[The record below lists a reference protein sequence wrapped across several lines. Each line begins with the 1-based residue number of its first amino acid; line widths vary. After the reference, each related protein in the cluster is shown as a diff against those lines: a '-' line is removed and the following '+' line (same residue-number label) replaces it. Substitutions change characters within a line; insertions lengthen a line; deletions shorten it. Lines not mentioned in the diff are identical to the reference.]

1 MEAAKS
7 IDTVV
12 VSLNTANQV
21 AIQTQTAARS
31 PASVG
36 GAPAGNPLLAGP
48 TVAVAQTQ
56 EEAQLLETGGEL
68 LVDAQETIT
77 DNQDLG
83 LSNSTST
90 VNFNLNVQ

>member
-1 MEAAKS
+1 MEAAKT

-12 VSLNTANQV
+12 VTLNVANKV
-21 AIQTQTAARS
+21 AIQAQTTARS

-36 GAPAGNPLLAGP
+36 GAAPTNPLLAPAGAPPAP
-48 TVAVAQTQ
+48 TEDQK
-56 EEAQLLETGGEL
+56 QLVQDANVL
-68 LVDAQETIT
+68 LLDAQETIT

-83 LSNSTST
+83 LGNTTST